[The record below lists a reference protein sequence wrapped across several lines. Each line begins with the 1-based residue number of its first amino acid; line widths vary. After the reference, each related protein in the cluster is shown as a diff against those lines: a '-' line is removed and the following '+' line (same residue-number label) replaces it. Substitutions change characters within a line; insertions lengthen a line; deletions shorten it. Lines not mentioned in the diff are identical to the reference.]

1 MAGLPKKYAK
11 MGFKKGWAAYNRS
24 KKSTSSPVK
33 RRKTK
38 TKYVR
43 KTMAKKKTT
52 RRKANNSMKIFG
64 VNVAK
69 MGAPVGYGMLRG
81 KTSAMIAPYVQKLPF
96 GNIGDEVGMI
106 LLGRLA
112 KKFVFK
118 KAGLSRNVIN
128 DGEKIELARIGD
140 AIING
145 QVQIPF
151 LSNLGNQAAAPSNN
165 GYVFA

>member
-1 MAGLPKKYAK
+1 
-11 MGFKKGWAAYNRS
+11 MGFKKGWAAYKRS
-24 KKSTSSPVK
+24 KKSTSPIKK
-33 RRKTK
+33 RKSK

-81 KTSAMIAPYVQKLPF
+81 RTSAMIAPYVQKLPF

-118 KAGLSRNVIN
+118 KAGLPRNVIN

-140 AIING
+140 AIVNG
-145 QVQIPF
+145 QVNIPF
-151 LSNLGNQAAAPSNN
+151 LNSLGNTAATPSNN